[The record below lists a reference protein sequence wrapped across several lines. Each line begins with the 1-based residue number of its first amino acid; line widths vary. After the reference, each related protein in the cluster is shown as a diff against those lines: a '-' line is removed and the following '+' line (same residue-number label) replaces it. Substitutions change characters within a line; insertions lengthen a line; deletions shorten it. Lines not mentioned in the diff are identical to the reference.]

1 MTDDGSLDRP
11 LPVRHIACDLVVL
24 DELDGVWTLGFARTE
39 PSGDTAE
46 YLMFQ
51 SPLAGNDGWGTYIET
66 DDQSHSGYDLVRK
79 VTVGNGM
86 IEFTLTKGLGPGGAM
101 RFVMTFADT
110 TENRATID
118 RGLKRV
124 FEDKLNALL
133 SDQA

>member
-1 MTDDGSLDRP
+1 MTDDRSEDPTLR
-11 LPVRHIACDLVVL
+11 VRHIACDLVVL

-51 SPLAGNDGWGTYIET
+51 SPLAGDDDSGTYIET
-66 DDQSHSGYDLVRK
+66 DDQSHSGYDLVR
-79 VTVGNGM
+79 TVAVGTGK

-118 RGLKRV
+118 SGLKKV
-124 FEDKLNALL
+124 FEDKLDALL